1 MRTECNPE
9 SFNFQPLGRRQ
20 VIGRFDGGEITS
32 DGGALLLRELE
43 QATGLLKSFTECFV
57 DHREQRRVRHG
68 LYELIAQRLYAL
80 VLGYEDLVD
89 HDELRWDQLLSLL
102 VGLRDQEQPLAGKST
117 LNRLELGCD
126 GADRYKKITV
136 DEAALERFFV
146 RMYLRLHREPERLI
160 LDLDATDDA
169 IHGDQEGRFFHGYY
183 KSYCYLPLYVF
194 TEDGFPLWAELRRSN
209 IDACEGAVEAVS
221 VLTEEIRQCWPEVP
235 ILLRADSGFAREELM
250 AWCEKNRTDYVF
262 GLAKNSRLKSEIQAE
277 LAEAQQEFEV
287 TGQSA
292 RRFRD
297 FTYRTLKSWSRSR
310 RVVGKAE
317 YLAKG
322 SNPRFVVTSLD
333 SEVWA
338 ARELYEQLYCQR
350 GEMENRIKEQ
360 QLDLFADRTSS
371 STMRANQLRLWFSTT
386 AYSLLHL
393 MRRLGLKDTRWARA
407 QCGTIRLKLLKIGA
421 CITVSVRRVL
431 FSMASGYP
439 YQSLFAQV
447 YANLQRAGPF

>member
-1 MRTECNPE
+1 MTTECNPQ
-9 SFNFQPLGRRQ
+9 SFHFQPLGRRQ
-20 VIGRFDGGEITS
+20 VVGGFDGGEITS
-32 DGGALLLRELE
+32 DAGALLLRELE
-43 QATGLLKSFTECFV
+43 EATGLLKSFAECFV
-57 DHREQRRVRHG
+57 DHRDPSRVRHG
-68 LYELIAQRLYAL
+68 LNELIAQRLYGLA
-80 VLGYEDLVD
+80 LGYEDLVD
-89 HDELRWDQLLSLL
+89 HDELRSDQLLSVL
-102 VGLRDQEQPLAGKST
+102 VGQRDLEQPLAGKST
-117 LNRLELGCD
+117 LNRLELGTD
-126 GADRYKKITV
+126 GTDRYKKITV
-136 DEAALERFFV
+136 DEAALERFWV
-146 RMYLRLHREPERLI
+146 RTYLRLHREPKCLI

-169 IHGDQEGRFFHGYY
+169 IHGDQEGKFFHGYY
-183 KSYCYLPLYVF
+183 KRYCYLPLYIF

-221 VLTEEIRQCWPEVP
+221 VLTEEIRRCWPEVK

-250 AWCEKNRTDYVF
+250 EWCESHQVDYVL
-262 GLAKNSRLKSEIQAE
+262 GLAKNSRLKREIEAE
-277 LAEAQQEFEV
+277 LEEAQQEFEA
-287 TGQSA
+287 TDQSA

-297 FTYRTLKSWSRSR
+297 FTYRTRKSWSRSR

-322 SNPRFVVTSLD
+322 ANPRFIVTSL
-333 SEVWA
+333 SPEQWV

-371 STMRANQLRLWFSTT
+371 STMRANQVRLWFSTT

-393 MRRLGLKDTRWARA
+393 LRCLGLKNTHWARA

-421 CITVSVRRVL
+421 RIKVSVRRVVI
-431 FSMASGYP
+431 SMASGYP
-439 YQSLFAQV
+439 YETLFAQV